1 MRRSGTTSRARSASG
16 AHCAKCWS
24 NDMPE
29 RVVKLPDIG
38 EGVAEAEL
46 VEWHVKVGDAV
57 REDTLLGAV
66 MTDKATVEVPSPAE
80 GEIVWLA
87 GKVGDVIAVGAD
99 FVRLK
104 VPDDA
109 AAETAQ
115 QQPASDQPSKPTAAA
130 VASESAPKPPARHR
144 PTNNGAPHE
153 RPLAAPAVRLRARE
167 GGVDLR
173 HLKGSGPAG
182 RITHEDLDAYLA
194 HPAESRPGKLR
205 TNTQVTEIKIAGL
218 RRKIA
223 EKISLASTRI
233 PHFTYVEEVDVTAL
247 EELRATLNKSAP
259 NKPRLTLL
267 PFLMRAMVRAIDA
280 YPQFNARFDD
290 ETNVI
295 QQHAG
300 VHIGIATQTPSG
312 LTVPVVR
319 HAE

>member
-66 MTDKATVEVPSPAE
+66 MTDKATVEVPSPTE

-104 VPDDA
+104 VHGGA
-109 AAETAQ
+109 AAETAKSVETKSEVAKGEIAKSETVKSE
-115 QQPASDQPSKPTAAA
+115 PSASALKS
-130 VASESAPKPPARHR
+130 PARHR
-144 PTNNGAPHE
+144 GVTNNGAPHA

-167 GGVDLR
+167 AGVELR
-173 HLKGSGPAG
+173 HLKGSGPA
-182 RITHEDLDAYLA
+182 
-194 HPAESRPGKLR
+194 
-205 TNTQVTEIKIAGL
+205 
-218 RRKIA
+218 
-223 EKISLASTRI
+223 
-233 PHFTYVEEVDVTAL
+233 
-247 EELRATLNKSAP
+247 
-259 NKPRLTLL
+259 
-267 PFLMRAMVRAIDA
+267 
-280 YPQFNARFDD
+280 
-290 ETNVI
+290 
-295 QQHAG
+295 
-300 VHIGIATQTPSG
+300 
-312 LTVPVVR
+312 
-319 HAE
+319 